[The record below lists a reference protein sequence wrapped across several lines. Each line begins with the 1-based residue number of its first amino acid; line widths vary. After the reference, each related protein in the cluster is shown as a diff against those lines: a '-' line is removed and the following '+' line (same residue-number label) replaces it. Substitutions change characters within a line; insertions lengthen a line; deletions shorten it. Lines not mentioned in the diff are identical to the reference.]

1 MCVWWGF
8 GKKLKKKR
16 PKRVKHLQQQY
27 TTMEPKVHI
36 QQVFIITAAIFGIRL
51 LWINFNEKVF
61 KTVHH
66 LVSVQFTWSEEK
78 HPTWK
83 GPVSERRRICE
94 LMGINWQKEKGTYV
108 RLAAK
113 TAGFFLFWNKKKTP
127 VTNWPGSTTNHP
139 QMFHDFLGIPHYFA
153 LLQKYWLY
161 LHQTWRIKRR
171 QYANYF
177 CVKNVRKC

>member
-16 PKRVKHLQQQY
+16 PKRVKHLRQQY
-27 TTMEPKVHI
+27 TTMKPKVHI
-36 QQVFIITAAIFGIRL
+36 QQVFIITAAIFGIGL

-113 TAGFFLFWNKKKTP
+113 TAVFFCFEIKKNTGYTLTRFDNKPLVGAKPPPKCFTISW
-127 VTNWPGSTTNHP
+127 V
-139 QMFHDFLGIPHYFA
+139 FHIISHYFKSIDSIYTK
-153 LLQKYWLY
+153 LGE
-161 LHQTWRIKRR
+161 
-171 QYANYF
+171 
-177 CVKNVRKC
+177 

>member
-16 PKRVKHLQQQY
+16 PKRVKHLRQQY
-27 TTMEPKVHI
+27 TTMKPKVHI
-36 QQVFIITAAIFGIRL
+36 QQVFIITAAIFGKGL

-94 LMGINWQKEKGTYV
+94 LMAINWQKEKGTYV

-113 TAGFFLFWNKKKTP
+113 TAGFFVVVLKKKEKHRLHI
-127 VTNWPGSTTNHP
+127 VQVRQQTTRPPKCFTISWVSH
-139 QMFHDFLGIPHYFA
+139 IISHYFKSIDSIYTK
-153 LLQKYWLY
+153 LGE
-161 LHQTWRIKRR
+161 
-171 QYANYF
+171 
-177 CVKNVRKC
+177 